1 MPEFEASRLSESNA
15 LFPDKIEI
23 NADHVAYYKG
33 AIIGY
38 KTSVISRRSIASVRV
53 KNGLLFADIVIEST
67 GGGTIVAKGFTKD
80 DANSIVELLC
90 N

>member
-23 NADHVAYYKG
+23 NADHVVYYKG

-67 GGGTIVAKGFTKD
+67 GGGTIVAKGFTRS
-80 DANSIVELLC
+80 DAREIMNLLM
-90 N
+90 